1 MTSQPNKFIKNFACL
16 YQNCRSIRNKINEL
30 DIQIL
35 DLNPDLV
42 LLSETWLE
50 DHNTHLNQLNSSR
63 NFHILIANRD
73 HKFKS
78 KGGGVAML
86 IRKGISYKQLAL
98 KNIIGIDII
107 AIEFSVTSVKDCIR
121 LILVYRPPSISNSL
135 TNKLLKNL
143 QSLCE
148 GNVIIVGDF
157 NFNFK
162 DINWDNNTAHTKC
175 GKEFLEF
182 TNNFKFSNTITSP
195 THNKGSIL
203 DLLLTNNPSSIS
215 SCQIGANLSTSDH
228 FSILFTLKMAKPKPQ
243 KIYCRDYSKLNL
255 LNTHLIS
262 HFNRIYEKFYVSD
275 KYEYLI
281 ALVSNL
287 MKEYTPLRT
296 VTLKLKSI
304 YYPLHIRK
312 LINHKKKLFKEFKK
326 SDCGFEEYIKVSK
339 TVKHLVNSY
348 RSQKIKSI
356 VSNTKSICKYMKNIS
371 QKFSPISCL
380 EQNNIFI
387 FEDEAKCNLFASV
400 FARSFS
406 NLPTFDPPELT
417 PCKFINALDDIE
429 FSLLDIDNILKN
441 LPNNNCCAEDGISYT
456 LLKACHSSI
465 TPFLSDIFRLS
476 LDTGILPQSW
486 KVSYITPV
494 FKKGDKNNAENYR
507 PISITSTICRVLE
520 RIILNS
526 LLIHLEENNII
537 SESQFG
543 FLKKRSTT
551 TQLIFTFSHWYRAVL
566 ESKNV
571 DCAYIDLKHAFDSVP
586 IRFLLYKLFN
596 IGIRGKLLN
605 WISAFLTNRTAKVK
619 INNTFSTSFQI
630 HSGVP
635 QGSILGPILFLIYIN
650 DITCVIP
657 DNINKCLFADDLK
670 IFQVF
675 KNTENTNSLQN
686 ALNNV
691 YQWSSDWALEI
702 SIQKTSILHIGS
714 KNPKYTYTLKEK
726 NLQITSTVKD
736 LGITFTNDLSFDLH
750 CSIIIRK
757 AYARAISIL
766 NYIHT
771 SNPKVWALAFKSYVR
786 PLLEYATVIWSP
798 KTKYLIEKIEK
809 IQKWYTRIA
818 LSKCKIIYKNY
829 SERLITFNLESLALR
844 RSLYDLTMIY
854 RIIFKFT
861 HLSSTG
867 LFELNERP
875 TRNKHKF
882 QIKVQRK
889 NSKTE
894 HWLCN
899 RAVNLWNLLPT
910 SIIDSSNPRIFWN
923 SLRSYLINLENTNPC
938 FIYY

>member
-262 HFNRIYEKFYVSD
+262 HFNRIYEKFY
-275 KYEYLI
+275 
-281 ALVSNL
+281 
-287 MKEYTPLRT
+287 
-296 VTLKLKSI
+296 
-304 YYPLHIRK
+304 
-312 LINHKKKLFKEFKK
+312 
-326 SDCGFEEYIKVSK
+326 
-339 TVKHLVNSY
+339 
-348 RSQKIKSI
+348 
-356 VSNTKSICKYMKNIS
+356 
-371 QKFSPISCL
+371 
-380 EQNNIFI
+380 
-387 FEDEAKCNLFASV
+387 DEAKCNLFASV